1 MNSRAVKLALLK
13 MNSEDLKSPR
23 TMLNNEHSVVH
34 NISKKS
40 SAPSKNQFIISNT
53 SKMNQIN
60 NNYKL
65 KLSNTHLEAKKVISQ
80 RSDSRNNKLSS
91 NLTNSTL
98 TRNSN
103 FKSNTTCNYV
113 PSITSPANNISHSSK
128 LSNDFNFRTSH
139 IRGMFSPSNIN
150 KYNVVNKEVHDKSSK
165 NSEKSRISN
174 TPKLSHNLHLNN
186 SNINTNN
193 TKTSDSID
201 IMSLLS
207 NQNYVPLSPTTLK
220 TNFPNYEA
228 TKCSTKPI
236 NFIKGYAANTS
247 QGLVRNYNEDRVS
260 IILNISKPPT
270 YFGNYWPRC
279 SFFAVY
285 DGHGGSLCAEFLRD
299 NLHDYIVNDKFF
311 PENPTEAIKNGFM
324 NAEKDFI
331 HNFALS
337 KDGIVLDRSGS
348 CAVVIL
354 IVDDMMYFANVG
366 DSRAILSKN
375 HGEHVIPVTVDHKPS
390 DLDEQKRI
398 SLAGGRVYQ

>member
-23 TMLNNEHSVVH
+23 TMLSKEHHIVH
-34 NISKKS
+34 NIAKKS
-40 SAPSKNQFIISNT
+40 SAPSKNQFIISNN
-53 SKMNQIN
+53 SKVNQIN
-60 NNYKL
+60 NSYKL

-103 FKSNTTCNYV
+103 LKSNTTCNYV

-128 LSNDFNFRTSH
+128 LSNEFMNFRTSH
-139 IRGMFSPSNIN
+139 IRGMFSPSNIKQYNTIN
-150 KYNVVNKEVHDKSSK
+150 KDIQDTNIK
-165 NSEKSRISN
+165 NPEKTRISN
-174 TPKLSHNLHLNN
+174 TPKLSHNINLNNN
-186 SNINTNN
+186 SNH

-207 NQNYVPLSPTTLK
+207 NQNYVPLSPSTLK
-220 TNFPNYEA
+220 MNFPNYDS

-236 NFIKGYAANTS
+236 NYIKGYAANTS

-270 YFGNYWPRC
+270 YLGEYWPKC
-279 SFFAVY
+279 SYFAVY

-299 NLHDYIVNDKFF
+299 NLHDYIVNDKSF
-311 PENPTEAIKNGFM
+311 PENPTEAIKNGFL

-331 HNFALS
+331 YNFALS
-337 KDGIVLDRSGS
+337 KEGIVSDRSGS
-348 CAVVIL
+348 CAVVTL

-366 DSRAILSKN
+366 DSRVILSKN
-375 HGEHVIPVTVDHKPS
+375 NGETVVPVTNDHKPS
-390 DLDEQKRI
+390 DLEEQKRI
-398 SLAGGRVYQ
+398 TLAGGRVYQ